1 MALHSTLGV
10 GGFFVSGDAM
20 NLGQIIDRCGTIVDF
35 NPNIA
40 DYRAEVRSL
49 VNMAYMEMFGD
60 KPYVFAQKDAYI
72 NVYEDIQVTTFNLA
86 GDQVTATSGSPFDPS
101 HEGRIFTIKTGV
113 YKGDYVIRNYV
124 TTLAVNLDTIDGS
137 SLSGA
142 VATGLSG
149 TVKQRYVDFPEDYM
163 DTLAIGLRQPDQP
176 TTQPFSYLTRWLDE
190 SLDLSLDEVSTPTDF
205 IIVSPETL
213 KPPVKAPV
221 LAGSVGTAPAGAGDY
236 DTCYTFVRGGRESAP
251 SPVSAFVTL
260 IALQQADISAMQ
272 QSTSTSGLNKRIYL
286 RGPES
291 DAFYVVSN
299 GDQTAATT
307 ALSNLGLATEYL
319 SEGTRL
325 PEHEGMYQRFRLY
338 PRQDQDYLLTLR
350 YLFRPTK
357 LIDDADAP
365 IFPAEHHDYL
375 VYRVCQELFVKH
387 NNLPQSEIYRQKADR
402 RLQDIENRY
411 LTTRKST
418 FIKGHWRQTN
428 MYQRPIPLL
437 RHLT

>member
-10 GGFFVSGDAM
+10 GGFFVSGDVM
-20 NLGQIIDRCGTIVDF
+20 NLSQIIDRCGTIMDF
-35 NPNIA
+35 NPNIS
-40 DYRAEVRSL
+40 DYRNEVRSL

-86 GDQVTATSGSPFDPS
+86 GDQVTAAVGTPFDPS
-101 HEGRIFTIKTGV
+101 HEGRVFTIKSGA
-113 YKGDYVIRNYV
+113 YKGDYVIRNFV
-124 TTLAVNLDTIDGS
+124 STTVINLDTIDGS
-137 SLSGA
+137 SLVG
-142 VATGLSG
+142 VVVLGLSG
-149 TVKQRYVDFPEDYM
+149 IIKQRFVDFPEDYM
-163 DTLAIGLRQPDQP
+163 DTLSLGLRQPDQP
-176 TTQPFSYLTRWLDE
+176 TTQPFSYITRWLDE
-190 SLDLSLDEVSTPTDF
+190 SLDLSLDEVSTPTDMV
-205 IIVSPETL
+205 IVAPQVL

-221 LAGSVGTAPAGAGDY
+221 LAAAGGTAPAGAGDY
-236 DTCYTFVRGGRESAP
+236 DVSYTFVRGGRESAP

-260 IALQQADISAMQ
+260 VALQQVNLSAMQ

-299 GDQTAATT
+299 GDQTATTT
-307 ALSNLGLATEYL
+307 ALVNLGLSTEYL

-350 YLFRPTK
+350 YLFRPAK

-387 NNLPQSEIYRQKADR
+387 NNLPQSEIYRSKADR

-418 FIKGHWRQTN
+418 FIKGHWRQTS

-437 RHLT
+437 RHIP

>member
-35 NPNIA
+35 NPNIV
-40 DYRAEVRSL
+40 DYRNEVRSL
-49 VNMAYMEMFGD
+49 VNMAYLEMFGD

-72 NVYEDIQVTTFNLA
+72 NVYADDEVTIFDINNDV
-86 GDQVTATSGSPFDPS
+86 VTAGAAVFLPR
-101 HEGRIFTIKTGV
+101 HEGMVFTIASGIL
-113 YKGDYVIRNYV
+113 KGDYIIRNV
-124 TTLAVNLDTIDGS
+124 QSTTVVNLDTIDGS
-137 SLSGA
+137 TLSSTIA
-142 VATGLSG
+142 GLSG
-149 TVKQRYVDFPEDYM
+149 TIKERFVDFPEDYM
-163 DTLAIGLRQPDQP
+163 DTLSIGLRQPEQP

-190 SLDLSLDEVSTPTDF
+190 ALDLDLDEVSTPTDF
-205 IIVSPETL
+205 LIVSPGVL
-213 KPPVKAPV
+213 KPPVKAPT
-221 LAGSVGTAPAGAGDY
+221 LAAAGGSAPAGAGDY
-236 DTCYTFVRGGRESAP
+236 DVVYTFVRGGRESAS

-260 IALQQADISAMQ
+260 TGVQQANISNMQ
-272 QSTSTSGLNKRIYL
+272 LSGSTSGLNKRIYL

-291 DAFYVVSN
+291 DAFYLVSN
-299 GDQTAATT
+299 GDQTATT
-307 ALSNLGLATEYL
+307 SALSNLGLATEYL

-375 VYRVCQELFVKH
+375 VYRACQELFIKH
-387 NNLPQSEIYRQKADR
+387 NNLPQSEIYRAKADR

-418 FIKGHWRQTN
+418 FVKGHWRSTT
-428 MYQRPIPLL
+428 MYQRPLPNL
-437 RHLT
+437 RHIP

>member
-40 DYRAEVRSL
+40 DYRNEVRSL
-49 VNMAYMEMFGD
+49 VNMAYLEMFGD

-72 NVYEDIQVTTFNLA
+72 NVYKDTPVLA
-86 GDQVTATSGSPFDPS
+86 FSLAADVVTATTGTPFLS
-101 HEGRIFTIKTGV
+101 RHEGMVFTINTGV
-113 YKGDYVIRNYV
+113 YKGDYVIRNYRSSTV
-124 TTLAVNLDTIDGS
+124 IDIDTIDGS
-137 SLSGA
+137 SLVGA
-142 VATGLSG
+142 SATGISG
-149 TVKQRYVDFPEDYM
+149 TVKHRFVDFPEDYM
-163 DTLAIGLRQPDQP
+163 DTLGIGLRQPDQP
-176 TTQPFSYLTRWLDE
+176 TTQPFTYLTRWLDE
-190 SLDLSLDEVSTPTDF
+190 ALGLDLDTVSTPTDF
-205 IIVSPETL
+205 LIVSPGLL
-213 KPPVKAPV
+213 KPPVKAAT
-221 LAGSVGTAPAGAGDY
+221 LAAAGGSPPAGAGDY
-236 DTCYTFVRGGRESAP
+236 DVVYTFVRGGRESAP

-260 IALQQADISAMQ
+260 TAGQKADLSAMQ
-272 QSTSTSGLNKRIYL
+272 ASTATSGLDKRMYL

-291 DAFYVVSN
+291 DAFYVVTN
-299 GDQTAATT
+299 GDQTPATT
-307 ALSNLGLATEYL
+307 SVANLQLSGEYL

-325 PEHEGMYQRFRLY
+325 PEHEGIYQRFRMY
-338 PRQDQDYLLTLR
+338 PRQDQNYLVTLR

-365 IFPAEHHDYL
+365 IFPTEHHDYL

-387 NNLPQSEIYRQKADR
+387 NNLPQSEIYRAKADR

-418 FIKGHWRQTN
+418 FVKGRWRSTT
-428 MYQRPIPLL
+428 MYQRPLPVLS
-437 RHLT
+437 HTP